1 MWGLK
6 DDGRKVAPT
15 EVQKLKSTKTKVKN
29 M

>member
-15 EVQKLKSTKTKVKN
+15 KVQKLKSTKTTVMN